1 MPRTADHDLRRT
13 QIAEA
18 AFDLIAGAGLD
29 AATMAAVAREAGIS
43 VGLVQ
48 HYFGSKDELLLF
60 TYRRTMD
67 GVLERAYRLVA
78 EGEAAHGTIAAI
90 LLDCLQQLWPLDER
104 RRGEHRVAAAFHARS
119 MDSPEVAEVDRRTAA
134 EIRGLIA
141 KSIENGKECGE
152 TEPSTASETAAMG
165 ILALVG
171 GLADQL
177 YREAGQDVDG
187 RPVREAAVD
196 ILRGALASTLPGECR
211 QYR

>member
-1 MPRTADHDLRRT
+1 MPRTADHDLRRA
-13 QIAEA
+13 QLAEA

-29 AATMAAVAREAGIS
+29 AATMAAVAREAGFS

-67 GVLERAYRLVA
+67 GVLERAYKLVS
-78 EGEAAHGTIAAI
+78 EGEAAHGTIAEI
-90 LLDCLQQLWPLDER
+90 LLDCLQQMWPLDAR

-119 MDSPEVAEVDRRTAA
+119 MDSPEVAEMARDTAA
-134 EIRGLIA
+134 KIRGLVA
-141 KSIENGKECGE
+141 RSIENGKECGE
-152 TEPSTASETAAMG
+152 TEPGTASETAATG
-165 ILALVG
+165 ILALVD

-177 YREAGQDVDG
+177 YREAGRDLDG
-187 RPVREAAVD
+187 RPVAEAAVE
-196 ILRGALASTLPGECR
+196 ILRGVLASTLPGECR